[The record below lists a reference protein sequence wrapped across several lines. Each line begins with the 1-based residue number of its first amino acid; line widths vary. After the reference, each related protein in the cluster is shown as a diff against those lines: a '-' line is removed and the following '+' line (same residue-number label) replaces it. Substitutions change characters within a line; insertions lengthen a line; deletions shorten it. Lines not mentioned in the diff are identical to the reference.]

1 MGAIFFKIIEVLN
14 SCEYNLVQVVY
25 HKVHFLLLLQFNKAS
40 PGWWMAFLYSELTFR
55 DSGSFSFFDFTIPQ
69 SLTVIYIKSG
79 ERYKECEE
87 TTCLLFKGLIW
98 EVTHSTYA
106 CIYWWECHVVYIYF
120 PNTQFPNIYIFLN
133 HLHFYIFIWLCW
145 VTHSVHVGV
154 VVIVANFFLMIM
166 LVLLMFPINMKKALV
181 PQ

>member
-1 MGAIFFKIIEVLN
+1 MLEYSVRYRYIFSGDNPLLRLLNSFCRLFQLQVLHLKCSKLFIFSIYVWIFFILFHWHVCLCMGAIFFKIIEVLN

-25 HKVHFLLLLQFNKAS
+25 HRVHFLLLLQFNKAS

-106 CIYWWECHVVYIYF
+106 CIYW
-120 PNTQFPNIYIFLN
+120 
-133 HLHFYIFIWLCW
+133 
-145 VTHSVHVGV
+145 
-154 VVIVANFFLMIM
+154 
-166 LVLLMFPINMKKALV
+166 
-181 PQ
+181 